1 MFKIVF
7 FAIERI
13 AEPLSNQIE
22 KVAAKSPAFQNGCIS
37 IANRFQKENARKW
50 SLTGMV
56 GSDWVA
62 PVVESKKAVTMGCE
76 ILGEAIVWSVGLGV
90 VAVSMY
96 MDDLAEEVQDKNV
109 TELRKQI
116 EQLSKHV
123 NEMEI
128 VQKQLLAA
136 IQKNHTLQQQPSPS
150 SCVVS

>member
-22 KVAAKSPAFQNGCIS
+22 KVAAKSPAFQKGCIS
-37 IANRFQKENARKW
+37 IATRFQKENARKW
-50 SLTGMV
+50 SLTGMI
-56 GSDWVA
+56 GPDWVP

-90 VAVSMY
+90 VAVSLY
-96 MDDLAEEVQDKNV
+96 MDDLAEQEQDKNV
-109 TELRKQI
+109 TDLRKQI
-116 EQLSKHV
+116 DQLSKHV

-128 VQKQLLAA
+128 VQKQLLEE
-136 IQKNHTLQQQPSPS
+136 IQKNHKLQQQPPS